1 MNKDTNTFIHPCC
14 NLIIWDVFISFTTI
28 IRFGGQIFP
37 DPSNFIESIFTFIL
51 SVIIALIPIALMA
64 IPYLGKIVQI
74 LFSIFWTI
82 AGYELLD
89 MIFNISEAPL
99 WERVVFGLIIFLLT
113 LSLHLACA
121 GEMNLIPPLPLSS
134 KLRDKPPMNPAV
146 EARLQQY
153 FDIHDKAMDMIKTV
167 DALPANEH
175 SLPLKN
181 YIKQNFSDM
190 IKQMN
195 HLSNSIASYSR
206 NPDPLT
212 LANLNSN
219 LDEILPILVK
229 YNTTFQDLFDAY
241 NQSLNDASAGD
252 EGPQENTHISFFQGC
267 DSLES
272 LNKRYKDLV
281 KVYHPD
287 SGNGNDKVFIEIT
300 EEYEKLKPSFQ
311 N

>member
-1 MNKDTNTFIHPCC
+1 M
-14 NLIIWDVFISFTTI
+14 
-28 IRFGGQIFP
+28 
-37 DPSNFIESIFTFIL
+37 
-51 SVIIALIPIALMA
+51 VIILAIIITGILIGLMA
-64 IPYLGKIVQI
+64 VPYLGHVIHI
-74 LFSIFWTI
+74 LFSILWTLLGYSILEKIFTLSESPFWQRI
-82 AGYELLD
+82 L
-89 MIFNISEAPL
+89 S
-99 WERVVFGLIIFLLT
+99 GLIVFFLT

-134 KLRDKPPMNPAV
+134 KLRDKPPMDPAV

-195 HLSNSIASYSR
+195 HLSNSIANYSR

-219 LDEILPILVK
+219 LDEILPILAK

-241 NQSLNDASAGD
+241 NQNINNTSSEDK
-252 EGPQENTHISFFQGC
+252 ETQEDTHISFFQGC

-272 LNKRYKDLV
+272 LNKRYRDLV

-300 EEYEKLKPSFQ
+300 EEYEKLKPSFE